1 MAFPHPFRAACNLGV
16 GLAAVVWL
24 AAACA
29 GPVQVQEVQAP
40 PQGEA
45 DEQAEVKRRIARVMA
60 ARERMTWV
68 TIEDEGHVFR
78 AVYDDGADRWL
89 QLWHSPRC
97 PCHGKKDA
105 RPGAWA
111 VGE

>member
-1 MAFPHPFRAACNLGV
+1 MGV
-16 GLAAVVWL
+16 GLAAIVWL
-24 AAACA
+24 ASVACS
-29 GPVQVQEVQAP
+29 GPAQVQEVQEQKA
-40 PQGEA
+40 EA
-45 DEQAEVKRRIARVMA
+45 DEQAEVRRRIARVLA
-60 ARERMTWV
+60 ARQRMTWV
-68 TIEDEGHVFR
+68 TIEGEGHVFR